1 MAEMGNTSSRPRKQ
15 KRVTINIPK
24 DLEAVYANV
33 AILSNTAAEIIIDF
47 GQILPHMP
55 TAPIKARV
63 IMSPIH
69 AKMLHARLG
78 QQIASYEQQNDEIK
92 LPKSL
97 DLASQ
102 FFKIDPSSDEKE
114 EDKED
119 NDEES

>member
-1 MAEMGNTSSRPRKQ
+1 MAETGKQPQRPANQ
-15 KRVTINIPK
+15 KRVKINIPK

-33 AILSNTAAEIIIDF
+33 AILSNTAAEIILDF

-55 TAPIKARV
+55 TAPVKARI

-78 QQIASYEQQNDEIK
+78 QQIASYEQQNGEIK
-92 LPKSL
+92 LPQSL

-102 FFKIDPSSDEKE
+102 FFKIDPPGSDKK
-114 EDKED
+114 DGP
-119 NDEES
+119 DENA

>member
-1 MAEMGNTSSRPRKQ
+1 MAESGNQTPRPTNQ
-15 KRVTINIPK
+15 KRVKINIPK

-33 AILSNTAAEIIIDF
+33 AILSNTAAEIVLDF

-55 TAPIKARV
+55 TAPVKARV

-78 QQIASYEQQNDEIK
+78 QQILSYEQQNGEIK
-92 LPKSL
+92 LPQSL

-102 FFKIDPSSDEKE
+102 FFKIDPPSPDKKDGSDE
-114 EDKED
+114 
-119 NDEES
+119 NT